1 MEEDT
6 TRGGIPRRLRAAVIA
21 VAVLVAAT
29 GLPGC
34 GSGMVVRGTV
44 RDVAGEALPG
54 VAVAVDGGEADL
66 ITDLHGRYAVR
77 AGRGRATVTFM
88 KTGYATARIEVES
101 PGGGRVDAPEA
112 RLWPLPESEG
122 VFLFSGYRYTELER
136 PRPLAYMT
144 ADRGVVHGTPVTPAG
159 EGVAPFGGGT
169 AGAEGPLLAACKLPG
184 YDARLVRLQRVAAKQ
199 TQGVRPGTT
208 GPVLREVEEQ
218 VWVADA
224 PVPAT
229 MESLDGSDHALVRIE
244 PVEPL
249 TPGVYAVHWGV
260 LDGLSGIEQRA
271 FLFRVFDPLGG
282 VEAEDEAGGVKDGA
296 EEAEKE
302 RRRLENQKEM
312 NKETDEG
319 MG

>member
-1 MEEDT
+1 MEKNT
-6 TRGGIPRRLRAAVIA
+6 TLRGISRRLQLAAVA
-21 VAVLVAAT
+21 AAVLAAVW
-29 GLPGC
+29 LSGC
-34 GSGMVVRGTV
+34 GSGVLVRGTV

-54 VAVAVDGGEADL
+54 VAVAVDGREAAQ

-77 AGRGRATVTFM
+77 ARRGRAALTFM
-88 KTGYATARIEVES
+88 KTGYAAGRLELET

-122 VFLFSGYRYTELER
+122 VFLFSNYRYTELEH

-144 ADRGVVHGTPVTPAG
+144 ADRGIVHGTPVMPAG
-159 EGVAPFGGGT
+159 GGVAPFGGGT
-169 AGAEGPLLAACKLPG
+169 AGAEGPMLMACKLPG
-184 YDARLVRLQRVAAKQ
+184 YDARLARLQRVAAKQ
-199 TQGVRPGTT
+199 TQGVRPGAA

-218 VWVADA
+218 VWVADT
-224 PVPAT
+224 PVAAT
-229 MESLDGSDHALVRIE
+229 MQPLDGDDHALVRIE
-244 PVEPL
+244 PAEPL
-249 TPGVYAVHWGV
+249 APGVYAVHWGV

-282 VEAEDEAGGVKDGA
+282 VEAQDEADGPDEGA
-296 EEAEKE
+296 VDAEKE

>member
-1 MEEDT
+1 MKRDT
-6 TRGGIPRRLRAAVIA
+6 TTGGLSRRLRRA
-21 VAVLVAAT
+21 VAGAFLLVVSC
-29 GLPGC
+29 LPGC
-34 GSGMVVRGTV
+34 GSGAVVRGTV

-54 VAVAVDGGEADL
+54 VAVAVDGREASQ

-77 AGRGRATVTFM
+77 AAPGRAALTFM
-88 KTGYATARIEVES
+88 KTGYATGRIEVETQ
-101 PGGGRVDAPEA
+101 GGGRVEAPEA
-112 RLWPLPESEG
+112 RLWPVPESEG
-122 VFLFSGYRYTELER
+122 VFLFTNYRYTELEH
-136 PRPLAYMT
+136 PRPLPYMT
-144 ADRGVVHGTPVTPAG
+144 ADRGVVHGTPVMPSG

-184 YDARLVRLQRVAAKQ
+184 YDARLVRLQRVAARQ
-199 TQGVRPGTT
+199 TQGVRPGAA

-218 VWVADA
+218 VWVADT
-224 PVPAT
+224 PVAAT
-229 MESLDGSDHALVRIE
+229 MLPLDGDDHALVRIE
-244 PVEPL
+244 PAEPL

-282 VEAEDEAGGVKDGA
+282 VEALDEAGGADEEAVK
-296 EEAEKE
+296 AEKE

-312 NKETDEG
+312 NRETDEG

>member
-1 MEEDT
+1 MKEET
-6 TRGGIPRRLRAAVIA
+6 TRRAIPRRLRAAVFA
-21 VAVLVAAT
+21 AAVLAASAC
-29 GLPGC
+29 LPGC
-34 GSGMVVRGTV
+34 GSRTVVRGTV

-54 VAVAVDGGEADL
+54 VAVAVDGAEADL
-66 ITDLHGRYAVR
+66 ITDLQGRYAVR
-77 AGRGRATVTFM
+77 AGRGRAALTFM
-88 KTGYATARIEVES
+88 KTGYATARIEVEA
-101 PGGGRVDAPEA
+101 PGGRVDAPEA

-199 TQGVRPGTT
+199 TQGVRPGTS

-218 VWVADA
+218 VWVADT

-229 MESLDGSDHALVRIE
+229 MESLDGQEHQLVRIE

-282 VEAEDEAGGVKDGA
+282 VEAQDEAGGGKDGA